1 VFPGHFPY
9 EDPLNPEFLKLDF
22 ILKHGNESK
31 VYMYKKPVRIYNFT
45 SSATIENGSEGSSLS
60 SIKLT
65 NACEPVNH
73 KTATRFI

>member
-1 VFPGHFPY
+1 MFPGHFPY

-31 VYMYKKPVRIYNFT
+31 VYMSKKPVRIYNFT

-73 KTATRFI
+73 KKAT